1 MNVLNLEM
9 VELILQQMNFLTCKP
24 EQRILNRNLIYEI
37 KCEKILREKSITA
50 ITEHCRKMISGA
62 PNFFLNHEVSLIKVV
77 IVWAPSEKEIIEV
90 HISDKA
96 SFAVFNTREFTRKED
111 LNESRLFRKIWD
123 IF

>member
-1 MNVLNLEM
+1 
-9 VELILQQMNFLTCKP
+9 
-24 EQRILNRNLIYEI
+24 
-37 KCEKILREKSITA
+37 
-50 ITEHCRKMISGA
+50 MISGA